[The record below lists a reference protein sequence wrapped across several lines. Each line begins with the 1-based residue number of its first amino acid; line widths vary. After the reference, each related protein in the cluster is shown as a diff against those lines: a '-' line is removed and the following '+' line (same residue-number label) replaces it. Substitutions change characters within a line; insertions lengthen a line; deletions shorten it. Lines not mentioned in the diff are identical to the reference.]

1 MQQMNLLGRV
11 LKYIQSTELPIKMFY
26 GCSANWETNENKKQF
41 YASGW
46 SINVLELIN

>member
-26 GCSANWETNENKKQF
+26 GRSANWETNENKKHFMLLPGQSMF
-41 YASGW
+41 W
-46 SINVLELIN
+46 N